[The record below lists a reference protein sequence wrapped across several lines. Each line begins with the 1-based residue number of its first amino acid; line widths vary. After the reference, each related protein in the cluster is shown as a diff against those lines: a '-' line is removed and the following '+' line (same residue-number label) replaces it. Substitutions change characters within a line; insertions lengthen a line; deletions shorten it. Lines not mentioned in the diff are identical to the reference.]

1 MLLGTRRF
9 KTLVLTAAMR
19 QILFDLGSGAWQQL
33 RDFWRHA
40 LTTALTARA
49 LATLT
54 RYPEADEAFMLGLLH
69 NIGELIAIKTPD
81 METRQEYMN
90 RQSEIAAE
98 VVTAWGVG
106 PMAADAMRYQQ
117 ALPSDLRDAGHL
129 VKVISLA
136 ARLALSDS
144 AGIAAAG
151 TMFGLSEELVDDVDG
166 VIACHTGPEGTNFRL
181 LIPATG

>member
-19 QILFDLGSGAWQQL
+19 QILFDLGGGAWQQL

-98 VVTAWGVG
+98 VVTSWGVG
-106 PMAADAMRYQQ
+106 AHGGGCY
-117 ALPSDLRDAGHL
+117 
-129 VKVISLA
+129 
-136 ARLALSDS
+136 ALS
-144 AGIAAAG
+144 AG
-151 TMFGLSEELVDDVDG
+151 TSIRFARCGALGQSHQSCSAFSLV
-166 VIACHTGPEGTNFRL
+166 
-181 LIPATG
+181 